1 MKKVMFSA
9 IAMIAFVGSGMASD
23 IAAKKVE
30 VADLKGMSI
39 SQIDKNNALFLKDC
53 GVAQFS
59 AYVDARAA
67 GFTIAEARGISWN
80 VYFFCV
86 GENSKRTI
94 SLQP

>member
-1 MKKVMFSA
+1 MFLA

-59 AYVDARAA
+59 AYVDARSA
-67 GFTIAEARGISWN
+67 GFTHDEATGISWN
-80 VYFFCV
+80 IYFFCA
-86 GENSKRTI
+86 GENSNRLI